1 MKVILIEEVPK
12 LGKAGDQVDVAP
24 GFARNFLLPRRLAV
38 EATPQNLRA
47 LEQLKAAARQRED
60 RLKREAET
68 VAQQLKGVS
77 LTISRRAG
85 EQDHLFGSVTKMDIA
100 EALAARGI
108 RLDRKKIQLEE
119 PIRALGTYTIPIRL
133 RSDVAAEMQVQVV
146 KEEIE
151 RSTP

>member
-1 MKVILIEEVPK
+1 MKVILIEEVPT
-12 LGKAGDQVDVAP
+12 LGKAGEQVDVAR
-24 GFARNFLLPRRLAV
+24 GYARNFLLPRKLAV

-68 VAQQLKGVS
+68 FAQNLQGMS

-85 EQDHLFGSVTKMDIA
+85 EQDHLFGSVTKIDIA
-100 EALAARGI
+100 GALAARGI

-119 PIRALGTYTIPIRL
+119 PIKTLGTHTIPIRL
-133 RSDVAAEMQVQVV
+133 RSDVTAEIHLHVV
-146 KEEIE
+146 KE
-151 RSTP
+151 